1 MDSLLFASPYNAKHH
16 NCLHFAACAWHK
28 LTGDGLLM
36 AAAADG
42 IAAARG
48 LMRHYQRVQGP
59 TVAPSIVL
67 MDAVP
72 DGLHIGIC
80 VRRRLLHLN
89 ADGVQFML
97 ADAALPAYS
106 NVRFYQ

>member
-1 MDSLLFASPYNAKHH
+1 MQNDVYINAYDRKFN
-16 NCLHFAACAWHK
+16 NCMHFSARMWQQ
-28 LTGDGLLM
+28 LTGDESLLIV
-36 AAAADG
+36 AADG
-42 IAAARG
+42 IVAARG